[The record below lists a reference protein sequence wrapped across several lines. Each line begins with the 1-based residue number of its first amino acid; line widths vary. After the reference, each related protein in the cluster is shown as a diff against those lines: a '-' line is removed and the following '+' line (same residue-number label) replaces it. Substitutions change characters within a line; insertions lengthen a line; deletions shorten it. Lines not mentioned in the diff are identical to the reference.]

1 MQARRSKAGEEAQMK
16 AWRQR
21 LIMVMALAWVLAF
34 WAVIVLAIRGC
45 GS

>member
-1 MQARRSKAGEEAQMK
+1 MNWE

-21 LIMVMALAWVLAF
+21 LIMVMALAWAAAF

-45 GS
+45 G